1 MPELATDVTRVGD
14 GFLARSLRRRWRW
27 IVAGGLLGAMAAASL
42 VTLLPHSYTSTASVF
57 LDPLAGNP
65 YSPTTPSSRTEQLA
79 ALTTEAGVV
88 LTDTVIGTATEQAKA
103 QGFDIEP
110 VRPKTVTEIPS
121 NSQVIDISFTSA
133 DPETARV
140 GSQELANAFL
150 LFRRERAEAV
160 YAAQATLL
168 EERRDAVAS
177 LLDESRKKLDAL
189 SSGESSASRVD
200 LEQQVSLYAQQLA
213 QIRLDQ
219 AEVASRTVSA
229 GSILNPASLP
239 TEANGLSS
247 TLLAAAA
254 LLLLLGAGGLVA
266 LVAEHVDPRIRDVD
280 DLVRWGAPTPLGEV
294 GSAEER
300 EVVSFLRV
308 LPGVEEA
315 LLDGAVV
322 LVGSGASARME
333 PVALGFARAAASS
346 GRSVCVVFASPRQ
359 SHAGA
364 RRDGLAEVLGG
375 TQELDELSG
384 VLVGHGAG
392 VDILTP
398 GKGTAD
404 LPVLVQS
411 DRCSALVDHLAASF
425 DLVLIA
431 ADWEE
436 QVLAVRFARIVRS
449 AVLVTER
456 WRTSGSEVLATA
468 AALRRLDVAVPGTV
482 LATVPRGGRR
492 GRAGGGPGAQALV

>member
-1 MPELATDVTRVGD
+1 
-14 GFLARSLRRRWRW
+14 
-27 IVAGGLLGAMAAASL
+27 MAAASL
-42 VTLLPHSYTSTASVF
+42 IALMPQSYTSTASVF

-110 VRPKTVTEIPS
+110 VRPKTVTDIPS
-121 NSQVIDISFTSA
+121 NSQVIDISFTSVS
-133 DPETARV
+133 PETARV
-140 GSQELANAFL
+140 GAQELANAFL

-189 SSGESSASRVD
+189 SGGESSASRVD
-200 LEQQVSLYAQQLA
+200 LEQQVSFYAQQLA

-219 AEVASRTVSA
+219 AEVASTTVSA

-239 TEANGLSS
+239 EEADGLSS
-247 TLLAAAA
+247 GLLAAVA

-266 LVAEHVDPRIRDVD
+266 LVAEHADPRVRDGD
-280 DLVRWGAPTPLGEV
+280 DLARWGAPAPLGEV
-294 GSAEER
+294 GGEDER
-300 EVVSFLRV
+300 EVVSFLRA
-308 LPGVEEA
+308 LPGVENA
-315 LLDGAVV
+315 LLDGVVV
-322 LVGSGASARME
+322 LVGSGASTSME
-333 PVALGFARAAASS
+333 SVALGFARAAASS
-346 GRSVCVVFASPRQ
+346 GRSVCVVLASPRL
-359 SHAGA
+359 SSAGDQ
-364 RRDGLAEVLGG
+364 RDGLAEL
-375 TQELDELSG
+375 LSG
-384 VLVGHGAG
+384 SQEIDEVSDMLVRHGTG
-392 VDILTP
+392 VDVLTP
-398 GKGTAD
+398 GKKTTD

-411 DRCSALVDHLAASF
+411 DRCSVLVDQLVASF

-436 QVLAVRFARIVRS
+436 QVLAVRFARIARS
-449 AVLVTER
+449 AVLVAEKR
-456 WRTSGSEVLATA
+456 RTNGAEVLAA
-468 AALRRLDVAVPGTV
+468 ATALRRLDVAVPGTV
-482 LATVPRGGRR
+482 LGVAPRRGWRARR
-492 GRAGGGPGAQALV
+492 GRSGAQAVV